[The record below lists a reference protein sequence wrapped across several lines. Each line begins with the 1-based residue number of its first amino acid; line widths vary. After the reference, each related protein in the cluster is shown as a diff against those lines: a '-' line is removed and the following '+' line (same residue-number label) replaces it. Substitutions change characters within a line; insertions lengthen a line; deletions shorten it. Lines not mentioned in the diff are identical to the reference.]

1 MTSDDD
7 IWDQPAALVRVHD
20 EQDGVELPPLEGE
33 RPPPRP
39 VRDVLADYL
48 AAGPS
53 ERERFTLILEN
64 GQAFAADDITDL
76 LKRADSPFR

>member
-1 MTSDDD
+1 MTGDAD
-7 IWDQPAALVRVHD
+7 IWDQPATLVRAHD

-39 VRDVLADYL
+39 VRDVLTDYL
-48 AAGPS
+48 AVVPS

-64 GQAFAADDITDL
+64 GQAFAADDIADL
-76 LKRADSPFR
+76 LARPDAPFR